1 MEAKL
6 REVVEALR
14 KYDPQAAVGALERE
28 LHLLGGKVDAL
39 SSAVVKPQALGEILR
54 QTEDIRNLL
63 AAAASQSVPVERL
76 EKRIGHLADCVE
88 RLADTPSP
96 RAETERVLDML
107 ADTRAQIERAT
118 PPAVLNSIERRVERS
133 PIDRR
138 RAEPAAADA
147 KIDAKPIED
156 LARRIDEAL
165 NRPQPA
171 PKLDQKPIEDLARRI
186 DQALSRPQPAPK
198 LDAKPI
204 EDLARRIDEALS
216 RPQPAPKLDAQAD
229 RRSRPPHR
237 RRPRDDGAAGRLP
250 SAGRPTGGDA
260 RRHQRQARPRAVGR
274 SEFRRS

>member
-1 MEAKL
+1 MRQAGADENILAPVEAKL

-107 ADTRAQIERAT
+107 ATRA
-118 PPAVLNSIERRVERS
+118 RRS
-133 PIDRR
+133 SAPRR
-138 RAEPAAADA
+138 R
-147 KIDAKPIED
+147 
-156 LARRIDEAL
+156 RC
-165 NRPQPA
+165 
-171 PKLDQKPIEDLARRI
+171 
-186 DQALSRPQPAPK
+186 
-198 LDAKPI
+198 
-204 EDLARRIDEALS
+204 
-216 RPQPAPKLDAQAD
+216 
-229 RRSRPPHR
+229 
-237 RRPRDDGAAGRLP
+237 
-250 SAGRPTGGDA
+250 
-260 RRHQRQARPRAVGR
+260 
-274 SEFRRS
+274 